1 MRVLSYAIVAL
12 DRFASANCNQSR
24 RNLLQHYSILPNI
37 RVSFDFIMP
46 IYWCSEAAS
55 ISQFENFLHV
65 NAVDH
70 YTGLGEYL
78 VGVADGVVEGN

>member
-1 MRVLSYAIVAL
+1 MQKRKDFLFAI
-12 DRFASANCNQSR
+12 NQDETY
-24 RNLLQHYSILPNI
+24 YSIILPNI
-37 RVSFDFIMP
+37 RVSFDLIMP
-46 IYWCSEAAS
+46 IYWCSAAAS

-78 VGVADGVVEGN
+78 LGVADGAVEGN

>member
-1 MRVLSYAIVAL
+1 MPSSRWTGLHRLIAI
-12 DRFASANCNQSR
+12 NQDETY
-24 RNLLQHYSILPNI
+24 YSIRLPNI
-37 RVSFDFIMP
+37 RVSFDLRMP
-46 IYWCSEAAS
+46 FYWCSEAAS

-78 VGVADGVVEGN
+78 VGVADGAVEGN